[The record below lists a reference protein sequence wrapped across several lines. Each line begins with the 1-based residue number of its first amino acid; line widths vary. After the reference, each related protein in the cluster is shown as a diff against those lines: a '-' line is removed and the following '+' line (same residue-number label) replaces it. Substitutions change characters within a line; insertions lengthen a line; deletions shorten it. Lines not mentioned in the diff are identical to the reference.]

1 MIVDP
6 GFEVT
11 ISMEKGLKTLLVTKR
26 ILLLDNLDMTYLV
39 DYLVQEE
46 ILNLD
51 QREDI
56 MTEKTRRQK
65 VERFLV
71 LLAKLDTVRGVFDVM
86 CSALNKEGYGFIAS
100 ELKEAIKEETED
112 DWAEIIQDIDQGWYL
127 SAK

>member
-71 LLAKLDTVRGVFDVM
+71 LLTKLDTVRGVFDVM